1 MEVAARLQPNVAMS
15 PGVQAQTSNDASDQQ
30 KKAFD
35 PQQLKDEKAALGA
48 ARELA
53 QAQSDSEVGVTQNA
67 TGASASRVSTSS
79 ALQPRNSAEWSRT
92 QGAPNWS
99 TLSAAAKGYTMNER
113 AINLYRHINAMA
125 V

>member
-1 MEVAARLQPNVAMS
+1 MEVAARLQPNVARS
-15 PGVQAQTSNDASDQQ
+15 PGVQAQTSNDASGQQ
-30 KKAFD
+30 KKEFD

-53 QAQSDSEVGVTQNA
+53 QAQSDTEIESAQNA
-67 TGASASRVSTSS
+67 I
-79 ALQPRNSAEWSRT
+79 ALQPRDSAEWSRT